1 MWRIAYIWCALGV
14 PILSAQTGAPAAA
27 SLAKQYCVGC
37 HSAKARIGGVVLEGI
52 EWTNPGDLMVFFHER
67 CAEIYRALKDG
78 YAGDGHG
85 GGGLAGR

>member
-1 MWRIAYIWCALGV
+1 MRSKLKYSRESDPAEVIGMWVCSDRTACSMDIE
-14 PILSAQTGAPAAA
+14 TGA
-27 SLAKQYCVGC
+27 Q
-37 HSAKARIGGVVLEGI
+37 EF